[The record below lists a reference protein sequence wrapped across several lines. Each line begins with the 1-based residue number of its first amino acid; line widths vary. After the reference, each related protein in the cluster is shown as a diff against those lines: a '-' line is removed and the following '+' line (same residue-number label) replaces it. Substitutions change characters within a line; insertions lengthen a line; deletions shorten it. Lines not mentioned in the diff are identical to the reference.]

1 MNNNKSGKF
10 FVGSLVTFLV
20 IFGIVLVILSNMRDI
35 GKNVTA
41 PESMEPEVVEDR
53 IKPVA
58 EVEIGEPP
66 QVVAPA
72 VEADTD
78 STGGA
83 GQNIVTTVCAACHG
97 AGLMGSPKLGNA
109 DDWAPRIDKGIDTLH
124 DHAINGFNMMPARG
138 GNPNL
143 TDEEVMAAVD
153 YMVSQAQ

>member
-20 IFGIVLVILSNMRDI
+20 LFGIVLVILSNMRDI

-58 EVEIGEPP
+58 EVEVGEPP

>member
-109 DDWAPRIDKGIDTLH
+109 DDWAPRIEKGIDTLH

>member
-58 EVEIGEPP
+58 EVEVGEPP